1 MLLQFSAGVGGEAL
15 LVETAF
21 VTYCYRAVV
30 VAYGMYALDTLGE
43 NRDDCAVALNV
54 IVVGGLTETFLAGV
68 EETGNCKRL
77 VAAGTGAVK
86 HDPLHVVGM

>member
-54 IVVGGLTETFLAGV
+54 IVVRGLAEALVAGIDQ
-68 EETGNCKRL
+68 TGNCKRL
-77 VAAGTGAVK
+77 IAAGTGAVK
-86 HDPLHVVGM
+86 HKVLHVVGM